1 MFESASSLAR
11 TAIQNL
17 RAVAL
22 SPKTMLKIAICGTG
36 LCSMF
41 ISGATLFLTVIFYD
55 PHSLGASAS
64 WLSISVAG
72 ISLLI
77 FATIGL
83 RGTILVNLELLLTY
97 FWGIIVFIS
106 ALTLAVVASLDA
118 YQFIYLWQQHTWEKP
133 SYLYMREMFCH
144 PKSTS
149 HGKCLAPL
157 TVPNVTSWCVSLF
170 NATDCADI
178 RANAV
183 DRAEKMLQSLT
194 LSLGLVEM
202 ATMLFIFMSVYLS
215 YMILTPPVISQSMSD
230 IANYLLILP
239 TAACVGLSFYLSQYN
254 LPSFA
259 AIAYI
264 FIALAVAQIVALPLG
279 IAAARLK
286 SQLMI
291 TAYLILIT
299 LITAAYMAAAT
310 LGLLFSQSIVQYPP
324 TLTQTETIA
333 CSKSLGCC
341 CCDQRTVLPS
351 APNRKPLLRCPSW
364 TQSEIITLL
373 SLDLKIAGFVSIV
386 SALFVVGA
394 WFVGFIV
401 WKNLR
406 NYKSAFI

>member
-1 MFESASSLAR
+1 MLESASSLAR
-11 TAIQNL
+11 QAIQNL
-17 RAVAL
+17 RSASL
-22 SPKTMLKIAICGTG
+22 SPKTLLKIAICGTG
-36 LCSMF
+36 ACAIF
-41 ISGATLFLTVIFYD
+41 IACVTMFLTVIFYD
-55 PHSLGASAS
+55 PSSLGASAS

-72 ISLLI
+72 ITLLI

-83 RGTILVNLELLLTY
+83 RGTVLVNLELLLTW
-97 FWGIIVFIS
+97 FWTSIVYIS

-118 YQFIYLWQQHTWEKP
+118 YQFIYLWQKHTWEKP

-144 PKSTS
+144 PKSTAD
-149 HGKCLAPL
+149 GKCLAPV
-157 TVPNVTSWCVSLF
+157 TVSNVTSWCVSRF
-170 NATDCADI
+170 NATDCATV
-178 RANAV
+178 RNEAV
-183 DRAEKMLQSLT
+183 GRAESMLQSLT

-202 ATMLFIFMSVYLS
+202 ATMLLIFMSIYLA

-230 IANYLLILP
+230 ISNYLLILP
-239 TAACVGLSFYLSQYN
+239 MAACVGLSFYLSQYN

-259 AIAYI
+259 SIAYI
-264 FIALAVAQIVALPLG
+264 FIAIAVAQVVALPLG

-291 TAYLILIT
+291 TAYLILIM
-299 LITAAYMAAAT
+299 LIFFAYMVAAT

-324 TLTQTETIA
+324 TLAQTETIA

-341 CCDQRTVLPS
+341 CCNQRTILS
-351 APNRKPLLRCPSW
+351 TAPNQKPLLRCPSW
-364 TQSEIITLL
+364 TESEILTLL